1 MFRGISVTDMTER
14 NTQGWLDTRAF
25 ELASKVDKH
34 VTLLDERMTRHEKE
48 CSEERREAKKDRHDF
63 RAEVALTLEGMQNRF
78 DDGLTKIHSS
88 LNALQGRMNAG
99 LAALVLVLLGVIGAL
114 FWKAAGW

>member
-1 MFRGISVTDMTER
+1 MSRGILVVEMPDRDLQSKI
-14 NTQGWLDTRAF
+14 DTRAL

-34 VTLLDERMTRHEKE
+34 VTLLDERMTRHEHE

-63 RAEVALTLEGMQNRF
+63 RAEVALTLGGMQDRF
-78 DDGLTKIHSS
+78 DDGLSKINAS
-88 LNALQGRMNAG
+88 LAGLHGRMNAG
-99 LAALVLVLLGVIGAL
+99 LVAMVLVLLGVIGAL